1 MLKLFFLN
9 GDKKGKSLD
18 FREDTIYIGRLPN
31 NDVQVMNKTVSRKHL
46 RVTREDNKY
55 IIRDLGSKN
64 GTFLK
69 GRQLVP
75 DTDYELEEGTP
86 FAAGNVAM
94 SIGMQSTESIFSP
107 REMADL
113 STQFSSTAMFTAYK
127 DRPMTPPKNM
137 DFLFKVSNIIN
148 QYLDIDEIMRKVLDY
163 LFELLKRVDRGFVIL
178 VNGETG
184 EFGSVISRIEKS
196 ADNDSMS
203 HNFSKTIVDAVIKSC
218 KPITILDTFGQDD
231 ADISDSMEFMHVKS
245 VMCVPLISKENVLG
259 ILYVDSVKIPYGFR
273 EEDLALVTALCS
285 TAAIAIENAL
295 LYNNLQ
301 AAIEKRTSELNDA
314 EKMLGES
321 EKRFRAMFNNLS
333 SGVII
338 LKVVDDCNDFKI
350 LDINRAD
357 SRIDNV
363 NKKNALGKSFVDVF
377 PQIER
382 TGFIEKLK
390 KVWKTGKAERCLIAV
405 EKDMNKK
412 SWRDYYIYTL
422 PDDELVVIFDDV
434 TEKKEAEQEQK
445 ALQEQLFAAQKME
458 SIGAFAGGTAHN
470 FRNILQ
476 AISGNVEYLEVVYG
490 EKPEVKELAKN
501 IYGSIDRGVGLINNL
516 LHFAKQGWKLEMDEL
531 DLAEVVMKTHE
542 IIDKVFNKNIKIKM
556 VLEDGLQVNGNLS
569 LLSQAFINLF
579 TNARDAMPDGG
590 TLTVKAKRVKNKVI
604 AYVADTGHGIE
615 AEIID
620 KVFDPFFTLKEVG
633 AGTGL
638 GLSTT
643 HGIIEQ
649 HKGNISV
656 VSKVGKGTTF
666 KITLPLSRGKV
677 IKAQEM
683 RRQLIKGSGQKILI
697 IDDESSV
704 LESISQLVTQ
714 LGYQANAIS
723 RPTSAVATYKKWL
736 PDLVLVDR
744 NMPEMDGAQCIENI
758 LKVDPDARIIII
770 SGYESDGPNGI
781 NEKVRQA
788 IRGYLTKP
796 CNATD
801 LSNMVYKA
809 LESQY

>member
-1 MLKLFFLN
+1 MLKVFFLN
-9 GDKKGKSLD
+9 REKKGECLE
-18 FREDTIYIGRLPN
+18 FQRNTIYIGRLPD
-31 NDVQVMNKTVSRKHL
+31 NDIQVMDRTVSRKHL
-46 RVTREDNKY
+46 RVSRDGDKF

-69 GRQLVP
+69 GRQLIP
-75 DTDYELEEGTP
+75 DIDYDLEEGTP

-94 SIGMQSTESIFSP
+94 SLGIQSTEAIFSS

-113 STQFSSTAMFTAYK
+113 SRQFSSTAMFTAYK

-148 QYLDIDEIMRKVLDY
+148 QSLNINEIMQKVLDY
-163 LFELLKRVDRGFVIL
+163 LFELLKRIDRGFVIL
-178 VNGETG
+178 VDNETG
-184 EFGSVISRIEKS
+184 QFKNDISRIAKS
-196 ADNDSMS
+196 LDDDSMPY
-203 HNFSKTIVDAVIKSC
+203 NYSKTIVESVIRSG

-231 ADISDSMEFMHVKS
+231 ADISESMELMHVKS
-245 VMCVPLISKENVLG
+245 VMCVPLISKEKVLG
-259 ILYVDSVKIPYGFR
+259 VLYVDSVKIPFGFR

-285 TAAIAIENAL
+285 TAAIAIENAV

-301 AAIEKRTSELNDA
+301 TVIEKRTSELNDA

-338 LKVVDDCNDFKI
+338 LKVEDDGKDFTI

-357 SRIDNV
+357 SKIDKV
-363 NKKNALGKSFVDVF
+363 SKRDALNRRFIDVF
-377 PQIER
+377 PEIEN
-382 TGFIEKLK
+382 TGFIEKLR
-390 KVWKTGKAERCLIAV
+390 KVWKTGKS
-405 EKDMNKK
+405 EKCSITIQKDDGRK
-412 SWRDYYIYTL
+412 SWREYYIYTL
-422 PDDELVVIFDDV
+422 PDNELVAIFDDV
-434 TEKKEAEQEQK
+434 TEKKEAELEQK

-516 LHFAKQGWKLEMDEL
+516 LHFAKQGWKLDMEDL

-556 VLEDGLQVNGNLS
+556 ILEDGLLVRGNLS
-569 LLSQAFINLF
+569 LLSQAFMNLF
-579 TNARDAMPDGG
+579 TNARDAMPEGG
-590 TLTVKAKRVKNKVI
+590 TLTVKANRVKNKVV
-604 AYVADTGHGIE
+604 AYVIDTGHGIE
-615 AEIID
+615 DEVID
-620 KVFDPFFTLKEVG
+620 KIFDPFFTLKEVG
-633 AGTGL
+633 SGTGL

-643 HGIIEQ
+643 HGIVEQ
-649 HKGNISV
+649 HKGSITV
-656 VSKVGKGTTF
+656 ASKTGKGTTF
-666 KITLPLSRGKV
+666 KIILPVS
-677 IKAQEM
+677 
-683 RRQLIKGSGQKILI
+683 KGRIPQKLALKDRPVKGEGQKILI
-697 IDDESSV
+697 IDDEQSV
-704 LESISQLVTQ
+704 LDSISNLVTR
-714 LGYQANAIS
+714 LGYLAKALN
-723 RPTSAVATYKKWL
+723 RPTEAAEVYKKWL

-744 NMPEMDGAQCIENI
+744 NMPEMDGIQCIENI
-758 LKVDPDARIIII
+758 LRIDPDARIIII

-781 NEKVRQA
+781 GENIRQS
-788 IRGYLTKP
+788 IKGYLTKP
-796 CNATD
+796 SNAAA
-801 LSNMVYKA
+801 LSNMILQA
-809 LESQY
+809 LGS